1 MYPAYYKYSQA
12 YCVTIGSASIYN
24 EMKYCDK
31 LKPKNIPNMAM
42 NVYFGFLELCCGLQ
56 IGCQGGLIIL

>member
-1 MYPAYYKYSQA
+1 MYPAYYKYLQA

-24 EMKYCDK
+24 EMKYFDK

-42 NVYFGFLELCCGLQ
+42 N
-56 IGCQGGLIIL
+56 CQEICVQIILTLQ